1 MDHISQDIKDWLNNS
16 VRPSPFPALWLSFL
30 PLASIIPSPHS
41 RRTPYFHQPV
51 HSADKQYYPWFAKWS
66 GETFG
71 PTGLGDS
78 LYINLVAVR
87 SDQRRRGVGKKL
99 MRAALEQAE
108 GEGVEVTLL
117 SHEEE
122 NVSQDQ
128 RLSSCSVMR

>member
-1 MDHISQDIKDWLNNS
+1 MDHISQDTKDWLNNS
-16 VRPSPFPALWLSFL
+16 VSPLPLFL
-30 PLASIIPSPHS
+30 PLSLGTAPPAPHPHPAH
-41 RRTPYFHQPV
+41 RPPTW
-51 HSADKQYYPWFAKWS
+51 DTDNQYYPWFAKWS

-71 PTGLGDS
+71 PSGLGDS

-87 SDQRRRGVGKKL
+87 ADQRRKGVGKKL